1 MTSANL
7 GAACDVSLK
16 VTHTLLRKFFIGF
29 ERELEEQY
37 QLKPEKSEVLW
48 DAARSSRIE
57 AV

>member
-1 MTSANL
+1 M
-7 GAACDVSLK
+7 SLK
-16 VTHTLLRKFFIGF
+16 VTHTLLRKCFIGF
-29 ERELEEQY
+29 ERVLEEQY